1 MSHTSLPHN
10 VIHNECMTGYELNT
24 QYNFIL
30 KQVYPPP
37 PHKKT
42 PKIITSK
49 LSASVHIYYDICLKQ
64 HFKSAKICRKMMESE
79 FPGICTSTHC
89 VLNTYIPI

>member
-37 PHKKT
+37 HTHTKNP
-42 PKIITSK
+42 
-49 LSASVHIYYDICLKQ
+49 Q
-64 HFKSAKICRKMMESE
+64 KSSHQN
-79 FPGICTSTHC
+79 FLQVCTSIMIF
-89 VLNTYIPI
+89 VLNNISKVPKFAEK

>member
-10 VIHNECMTGYELNT
+10 VIHNECMTEYALNT

-37 PHKKT
+37 PTKK
-42 PKIITSK
+42 P
-49 LSASVHIYYDICLKQ
+49 Q
-64 HFKSAKICRKMMESE
+64 KSSHQN
-79 FPGICTSTHC
+79 FLQVCTSIMIF
-89 VLNTYIPI
+89 VLNNISKVPKFAEK